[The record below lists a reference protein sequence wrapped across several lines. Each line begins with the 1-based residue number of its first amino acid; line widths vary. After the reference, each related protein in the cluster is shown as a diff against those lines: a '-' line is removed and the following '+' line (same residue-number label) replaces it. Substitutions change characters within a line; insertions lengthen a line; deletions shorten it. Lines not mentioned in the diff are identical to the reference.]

1 MHVKRYLYLW
11 HRWLGIALCL
21 FMALWFISGVVMLYV
36 GYPKLTAAEHRARL
50 PALPASGCCIE
61 PAAALAASGRG
72 DAPQSLR
79 LSSVAGSPRYL
90 LRYADGT
97 QVAVDG
103 RSGVRIEAVTAEQA
117 LASARQ
123 FDAGAKAEYQ
133 GLVQEDRWTLSRAL
147 DADRPLHR
155 VQLDDAPRHL
165 LYISSRTGAV
175 VRDAPATERA
185 WNWLGAWL
193 HWLYPLRGP
202 WWTPLV
208 IYLSLAA
215 TFMAVLGQVVGLLRW
230 RFAKPYRS
238 GSRSPY
244 AGFARWHHV
253 AGLGFGAVLIAWMF
267 SGLMSMNPWRLFES
281 PASLSAAA
289 YRGGELHAESV
300 ALPLAEALRRVRQ
313 AGLQPHELEWRLV
326 GGEGYLTAYDS
337 AGDSRILAMRAAG
350 EPQPRLDRR
359 TLHAAAQ
366 AMWPDGRSTA
376 EWLHAYDAY
385 YFARA
390 EQSMYGGQSRPLPVL
405 RVQFDDPARTWVYL
419 DPFSGA
425 LVHRLDEP
433 RRAARWLFNLLHS
446 WDWQPLLARP
456 WLREGLMIV
465 FSLGGIVVSLSGVV
479 LGWRRIRRT
488 RRASAGRRVVRGA

>member
-1 MHVKRYLYLW
+1 MHIKRYLYLW
-11 HRWLGIALCL
+11 HRWLGIGLCL
-21 FMALWFISGVVMLYV
+21 FMALWFLSGIVMLYV
-36 GYPKLTAAEHRARL
+36 GYPKLTAAEHLARL
-50 PALPASGCCIE
+50 PALAESDCCIE
-61 PAAALAASGRG
+61 PAAALAAAGRA
-72 DAPQSLR
+72 DAPLSLR
-79 LSSVAGSPRYL
+79 LTSVAGLPRYL
-90 LRYADGT
+90 LRFADGT

-103 RSGVRIEAVTAEQA
+103 RSGRRIETVSAEQA

-123 FDAGAKAEYQ
+123 FDPSAQADYR

-155 VQLDDAPRHL
+155 VQLDDAQGRL
-165 LYISSRTGAV
+165 LYISSQTGAV
-175 VRDAPATERA
+175 VRDASATERT

-202 WWTPLV
+202 WWTELV

-230 RFAKPYRS
+230 RFARPYRS

-281 PASLSAAA
+281 PDSLSAVP
-289 YRGGELHAESV
+289 YRGDGLRTEHV
-300 ALPLAEALRRVRQ
+300 DLPLAEALRRIRQ
-313 AGLQPHELEWRLV
+313 AGLHAHELEWRQV
-326 GGEGYLTAYDS
+326 GGEGYLTASDS
-337 AGDSRILAMRAAG
+337 AGDSRILAMRATAHA
-350 EPQPRLDRR
+350 QSRLDRE
-359 TLHAAAQ
+359 TLHAAART
-366 AMWPDGRSTA
+366 MWPAGQSTA

-390 EQSMYGGQSRPLPVL
+390 EQSMYASQARPLPVL
-405 RVQFDDPARTWVYL
+405 RVRFDDPAQTWIYL
-419 DPFSGA
+419 DPATGA
-425 LVHRLDEP
+425 MVHRLDEH

-446 WDWQPLLARP
+446 WDWQPLLERP
-456 WLREGLMIV
+456 WLREGLVIV
-465 FSLGGIVVSLSGVV
+465 FSLGGMIVSVSGIV
-479 LGWRRIRRT
+479 LGWRRLRRP
-488 RRASAGRRVVRGA
+488 AGRRVVRNA